1 MQRRAYLVTRKVGG
15 VEGGIRRVAAQFLWP
30 AGSARTSLAKRRRF
44 NRAMVLA
51 IAAPLLFA
59 GAFPLPAC
67 ATSYSTNFPSAE
79 PLISEGGHWI
89 TAGTPGVDWHATLA
103 GFKGDRHISSV
114 STTPD
119 YAFGPVG
126 PAHFGDAL
134 ALLTGNW
141 EPDQMAQATVRQV
154 SPTGYPEVEIRLRT
168 SPQDATGYEI
178 MWSAL
183 GKSGA
188 PYLAIATW
196 NGPASAP
203 PHWTFLKE
211 LHGPDYG
218 VATGDVVKGMIVGNT
233 ITAYKNG
240 KLQFRI
246 TDNTFARGNPGFGFN
261 EGPNG
266 TYGISSF
273 NASDGVSD
281 SPSEVTNYTTNFP
294 SAEPLISENG
304 HWITAGTPGVHWY
317 ATMCGGKG
325 DQHISSVSTT
335 PGYAFGPVGPARFG
349 DALALLTGTWNP
361 DQTAWATVRE
371 ISPSDH
377 PEVEIRL
384 RTSPQDATGYEIMWS
399 AIGKAGTPY
408 LAIAT
413 WNGPSSP
420 PPHYTILK
428 DLHGPDYGVA
438 TGDVIKGT
446 IVGNTITAYKNGKL
460 QFQIKDNTF
469 SKGNPGFGFNEGP
482 SGTYGISSFA
492 ASGVPSGT
500 EGAALEPGS
509 INMQARSER
518 VGTVISPAAND
529 GQGQLLSE
537 YHATMPYKSNPQQRS
552 HQ

>member
-1 MQRRAYLVTRKVGG
+1 MHRRAYLVTRKVGG
-15 VEGGIRRVAAQFLWP
+15 VNGGIRCIVAQFLRT
-30 AGSARTSLAKRRRF
+30 AGSARTSLAKPTHF
-44 NRAMVLA
+44 NWA
-51 IAAPLLFA
+51 ILVALTAPLLFA
-59 GAFPLPAC
+59 GGFPSPAC
-67 ATSYSTNFPSAE
+67 ASSYSTNFPSAE

-103 GFKGDRHISSV
+103 GFKGDQHISSV
-114 STTPD
+114 STIPS

-126 PAHFGDAL
+126 PARFGDAL

-141 EPDQMAQATVRQV
+141 NPDQMAQATVRQV

-203 PHWTFLKE
+203 PPWTFLKE
-211 LHGPDYG
+211 SHGPDYG
-218 VATGDVVKGMIVGNT
+218 VATGDVVKGMVVGNT
-233 ITAYKNG
+233 INAYKNG

-246 TDNTFARGNPGFGFN
+246 TDNTFSRGNPGFGFN

-273 NASDGVSD
+273 HASDGVSD
-281 SPSEVTNYTTNFP
+281 SPSDVTNYTTNFP
-294 SAEPLISENG
+294 SAEPLISESG
-304 HWITAGTPGVHWY
+304 HWITAGTPGVNWY

-325 DQHISSVSTT
+325 DQHISSISTT
-335 PGYAFGPVGPARFG
+335 PGYAFGPAGPARFG

-371 ISPSDH
+371 ISPFDH
-377 PEVEIRL
+377 PEVEIPL

-399 AIGKAGTPY
+399 AVGKAGTPY

-438 TGDVIKGT
+438 TGEVIKGT
-446 IVGNTITAYKNGKL
+446 IVGNTITAYKNGKV

-469 SKGNPGFGFNEGP
+469 SRGNPGFGFNEGP

-492 ASGVPSGT
+492 ASGVPSHT
-500 EGAALEPGS
+500 EGAALEPGF
-509 INMQARSER
+509 ITTPAR
-518 VGTVISPAAND
+518 VAPVIPPGAND
-529 GQGQLLSE
+529 GKEQLLSE
-537 YHATMPYKSNPQQRS
+537 YHATMAYKSNPQQRS